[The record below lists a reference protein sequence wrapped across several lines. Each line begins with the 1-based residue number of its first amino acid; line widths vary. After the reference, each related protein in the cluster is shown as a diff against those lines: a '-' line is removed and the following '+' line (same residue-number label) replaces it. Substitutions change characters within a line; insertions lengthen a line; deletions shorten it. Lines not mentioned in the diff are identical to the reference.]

1 MTFVIQNSIYV
12 TKYSAMD
19 CVISSL
25 LLCILI
31 KFDTTYYMNLSF
43 SRMKFNEIFDIK
55 QKILSKN
62 GT

>member
-43 SRMKFNEIFDIK
+43 SRMKFNEIFDTK